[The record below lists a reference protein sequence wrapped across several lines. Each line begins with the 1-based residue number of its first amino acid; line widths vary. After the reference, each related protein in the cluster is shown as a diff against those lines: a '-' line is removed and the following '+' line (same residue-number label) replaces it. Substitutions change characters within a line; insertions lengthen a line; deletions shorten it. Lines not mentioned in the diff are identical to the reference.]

1 MDWVSCHLLSVE
13 KGAARRSSDQAVRK
27 NVEAELPHARPPT
40 RIIFSRSRQANIR
53 RLPVLICA
61 PGIMHNKVRGKQDVH
76 FGHHHGDKRR
86 DGENK
91 GSWQNKAEFLWRGI
105 VQDMNQGP

>member
-1 MDWVSCHLLSVE
+1 
-13 KGAARRSSDQAVRK
+13 
-27 NVEAELPHARPPT
+27 
-40 RIIFSRSRQANIR
+40 
-53 RLPVLICA
+53 
-61 PGIMHNKVRGKQDVH
+61 MHNKVRGKQDVH